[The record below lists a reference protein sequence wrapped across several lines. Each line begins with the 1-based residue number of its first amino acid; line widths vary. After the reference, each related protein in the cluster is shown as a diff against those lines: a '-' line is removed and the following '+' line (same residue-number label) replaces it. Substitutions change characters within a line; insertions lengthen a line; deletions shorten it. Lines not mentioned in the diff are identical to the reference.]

1 MINLIPETRVCFIA
15 TPCILDVCM
24 NTLYS
29 VCRFYMFGC
38 VTVDSAGDFT
48 YVEAPQ
54 ATWFNGTATE
64 DWTGLISQHCGSIL
78 SRSQHLDHVTINYQL
93 CLIVFV
99 GLST

>member
-1 MINLIPETRVCFIA
+1 
-15 TPCILDVCM
+15 M
-24 NTLYS
+24 NTLYC

-78 SRSQHLDHVTINYQL
+78 SRSRHHDHD
-93 CLIVFV
+93 LIFI
-99 GLST
+99 STMSRSFMRKAVKHADEAPLNTDKF

>member
-1 MINLIPETRVCFIA
+1 
-15 TPCILDVCM
+15 
-24 NTLYS
+24 
-29 VCRFYMFGC
+29 MFGC

-78 SRSQHLDHVTINYQL
+78 SRSYSSYNDHDLIFISTINFAQ
-93 CLIVFV
+93 VFHEE
-99 GLST
+99 SCQTCR